1 MTTEILGAANLKRL
15 FRRVLGLSKG
25 SSNFFLI
32 LYYLLPFSVSSQMT
46 VTPHNLK
53 TQSSLVRLVYYPE
66 KKVIGPGGL
75 RFSTAWK
82 EAFGQSLYNEPIS
95 LKGMIRRDD
104 NKMGASATGGL
115 VYTGG
120 DDVFAYAHYGRTGKL
135 IWRTSPIANNMMAT
149 RWSLANFN
157 LFRRASLPSISDQLR

>member
-1 MTTEILGAANLKRL
+1 
-15 FRRVLGLSKG
+15 
-25 SSNFFLI
+25 
-32 LYYLLPFSVSSQMT
+32 MT

>member
-1 MTTEILGAANLKRL
+1 MSPKFVLILCCLLPLA
-15 FRRVLGLSKG
+15 VLGQTTT
-25 SSNFFLI
+25 I
-32 LYYLLPFSVSSQMT
+32 
-46 VTPHNLK
+46 VTPYNPI
-53 TQSSLVRLVYYPE
+53 TQSVPVGLVYYPE
-66 KKVIGPGGL
+66 KNVIAPGGL

-120 DDVFAYAHYGRTGKL
+120 DDVFEPRDGVVQLSSFSQGNTEVILDR
-135 IWRTSPIANNMMAT
+135 
-149 RWSLANFN
+149 
-157 LFRRASLPSISDQLR
+157 RRAWIPRNIVAPKRLVILIGPCPLPAQKPKNQQ

>member
-1 MTTEILGAANLKRL
+1 MTTEILGAANLNTL
-15 FRRVLGLSKG
+15 FRRTLGLFKG
-25 SSNFFLI
+25 SSKFFLTI
-32 LYYLLPFSVSSQMT
+32 CYFLPFAVSSQTT

-53 TQSSLVRLVYYPE
+53 TQSALVRLVYYPE
-66 KKVIGPGGL
+66 KKVIAPGGL